1 METGRSDARTYREA
15 FPPPQG
21 VARFR
26 QIARGVALSIGSR
39 LVPPR
44 DRGPS
49 LRPLYCHFVFDE
61 QLAAFEALLG
71 ELQRIGRFV
80 DTATV
85 IRIARGE
92 MAVEE
97 TLFHLSF
104 DDGFRNVVT
113 NALPVLQQQGV
124 PAIVFVP
131 TALLDNP
138 STVGIPRSPPFDR
151 MEMASWTDMERALAM
166 GFEVGSH
173 TRTHA
178 RLSDISHSDA
188 VIEDEICGSK
198 ADIERRL
205 GSCRYISWPYGR
217 MSDSNARSLDA
228 VRRAGFEACFG
239 AFRGRVLSGVTDP
252 FRIPR
257 HHIEA
262 NWPLSHVRYF
272 AAGAM
277 EREPA

>member
-1 METGRSDARTYREA
+1 METGRPEARTYREA
-15 FPPPQG
+15 FPPAQG
-21 VARFR
+21 VARIR
-26 QIARGVALSIGSR
+26 QMARGAALSIGSR
-39 LVPPR
+39 LLPPR

-61 QLAAFEALLG
+61 QIAEFEALIT
-71 ELQRIGRFV
+71 ELRGIGRFV

-85 IRIARGE
+85 TRILRGE
-92 MAVEE
+92 IAVEE

-113 NALPVLQQQGV
+113 NALPFLQRQSV
-124 PAIVFVP
+124 PAILFAP
-131 TALLDNP
+131 TALLDDP
-138 STVGIPRSPPFDR
+138 STVGVRRPSPFDR
-151 MEMASWTDMERALAM
+151 MEMASWADLERALAM

-178 RLSDISHSDA
+178 RFSDISQSESA
-188 VIEDEICGSK
+188 IEDEICGSK

-205 GSCRYISWPYGR
+205 GTCRYISWPYGR
-217 MSDSNARSLDA
+217 LSDSDPLSLDA

-239 AFRGRVLSGVTDP
+239 AFRGRVVPGVTNP
-252 FRIPR
+252 FRVPR

-262 NWPLSHVRYF
+262 NWPLSHIRFF
-272 AAGAM
+272 ATGAM